1 MVFSFVGLG
10 LSSRVCACRSGC
22 LYVQTKTQKGCKKF
36 YNFKMSEQP
45 NICNVWATH
54 EPDKVLADIE
64 PEKEDSVLLVEGLDE
79 FKDNQA
85 FL

>member
-1 MVFSFVGLG
+1 
-10 LSSRVCACRSGC
+10 
-22 LYVQTKTQKGCKKF
+22 
-36 YNFKMSEQP
+36 MSEQP